1 MTRRT
6 QAQWCE
12 LIEQQRTSGLS
23 AAEFCRRNSVNAKY
37 FSLRKQKLKQT
48 AGNFVRVSP
57 SVAKPG
63 SVTAAVIK
71 VRVIELEIP
80 GDAIDESLTMLLDR
94 LGR

>member
-12 LIEQQRTSGLS
+12 LIELQRTSGLS

-57 SVAKPG
+57 SVTQP
-63 SVTAAVIK
+63 SPVAVADIK
-71 VRVIELEIP
+71 VRVIELEVP
-80 GDAIDESLTMLLDR
+80 SDAIGESLTMLLDR

>member
-6 QAQWCE
+6 QAEWCE
-12 LIEQQRTSGLS
+12 LIEQQRESGLT

-37 FSLRKQKLKQT
+37 FSLRKQKLKEMPS
-48 AGNFVRVSP
+48 NFVRVSSP
-57 SVAKPG
+57 AARPTPVAATG
-63 SVTAAVIK
+63 IK

-80 GDAIDESLTMLLDR
+80 SNAISESLTLLLDR

>member
-6 QAQWCE
+6 QADWHE
-12 LIEQQRTSGLS
+12 LIEQQKESGLS

-37 FSLRKQKLKQT
+37 FSLRKQKLKQA

-57 SVAKPG
+57 PVARPSPSVATG
-63 SVTAAVIK
+63 IK

-80 GDAIDESLTMLLDR
+80 SNAIGESLTLLLDR